1 MSCIEDQF
9 QAKNSTQIA
18 SGKKPKIPPRRLP
31 IRGSTDNFHDHIAF
45 TVRSHTSYLLLDDV
59 LSFNYYK
66 EECSDDKEIPCKKYN
81 WLLSWLLSKLSR

>member
-31 IRGSTDNFHDHIAF
+31 IRGSTDNWYDHIAES
-45 TVRSHTSYLLLDDV
+45 VRSHTYYLLFDDV
-59 LSFNYYK
+59 LNYAYNK
-66 EECSDDKEIPCKKYN
+66 ELCIFMDSQFPGTKK
-81 WLLSWLLSKLSR
+81 